1 VENGYTKETLT
12 TSNTKLAAVLLV
24 FGARLRRHL
33 PLEWTDLHETREA
46 FLRYLENSSVS
57 KPKQCVVWNFEN
69 SVPAA
74 EIVKAYEKDLQ
85 ALYADLE
92 KALEALDDQQKN
104 VIRDAC
110 SKVIARAAREA
121 LEQREFLV
129 KLLKS
134 VPQSAKYDEVHNG
147 SKVPFVKIGKNSS
160 PELRARMLAKL

>member
-1 VENGYTKETLT
+1 MENGYQEQTLT
-12 TSNTKLAAVLLV
+12 TTNTKLAAVLLV
-24 FGARLRRHL
+24 FGAKLRRHL

-46 FLRYLENSSVS
+46 FLRYLENPASS
-57 KPKQCVVWNFEN
+57 KPRQCVIWNFEN

-74 EIVKAYEKDLQ
+74 QIIKAYEKDLDV
-85 ALYADLE
+85 LYAELE
-92 KALEALDDQQKN
+92 RALAGLSEHQKN
-104 VIRDAC
+104 VIRDTC
-110 SKVIARAAREA
+110 SKVIARTAREA